1 LRHNISRILPQQERE
16 VRHTYRF
23 YEIVVRD
30 LREQMMDNM
39 CPNIMMDIIEPS
51 IISVNCGQTT
61 SHVIPF
67 LVLEGKHTHHKPAHM
82 PRQTPTSEVLLS
94 FSIWDKYQSIMP
106 WFQ

>member
-1 LRHNISRILPQQERE
+1 LRHNISRILPQQEQRGKKNRE
-16 VRHTYRF
+16 VRNTYRF

-82 PRQTPTSEVLLS
+82 PRHQHLKCYFLS
-94 FSIWDKYQSIMP
+94 KSGITTRA
-106 WFQ
+106 